1 MFQDSES
8 EVIEFVDQVNGCVNV
23 EKIVIRDFFSV
34 NLVEH
39 CFQISVEITFLM
51 WVLTVTK
58 LLLAINRATESRT
71 FAGIEIVENSRIVV
85 RRNGK
90 CFFSHP
96 ATFFE

>member
-1 MFQDSES
+1 MFQDCES
-8 EVIEFVDQVNGCVNV
+8 EVIEFIDQVNGCVDV
-23 EKIVIRDFFSV
+23 EKIVIRDFFPV

-51 WVLTVTK
+51 WVFTVTK
-58 LLLAINRATESRT
+58 LLLAINRATEGRT

-96 ATFFE
+96 TAFFK